1 MNNFEKIKSLTLDEM
16 AKLIICAVTSKCL
29 VDDCANCMLKYLCD
43 EITED
48 NEQEIVTQWLQAESE
63 EE

>member
-1 MNNFEKIKSLTLDEM
+1 MNNFEKIKNMTLDEM
-16 AKLIICAVTSKCL
+16 TKLIICAVTSKCL

-48 NEQEIVTQWLQAESE
+48 NEQEIVTQWLQAEVSE
-63 EE
+63 